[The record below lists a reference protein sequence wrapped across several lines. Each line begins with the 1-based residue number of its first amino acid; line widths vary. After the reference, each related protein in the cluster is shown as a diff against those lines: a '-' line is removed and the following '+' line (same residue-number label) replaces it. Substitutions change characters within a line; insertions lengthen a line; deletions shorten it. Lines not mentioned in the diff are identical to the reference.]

1 MEKIKYSILIPVYN
15 IEVYLP
21 ECLDSVIHQTY
32 PYYEAIVKDDG
43 STDRSGFI
51 CDTYAGK
58 DARIKV
64 YHQENKGLMMTRKE
78 GILKAR
84 GEYCLFL
91 DSDDYYDVYLL
102 EKIDAF
108 LKKNACDVVIFNKYI
123 LYKEKAKK
131 CPDFG
136 IHKNICSREK
146 AVTKLFEG
154 SNLFSIFI
162 KAVKRELIIND
173 LEEIYVPINYCEDV
187 LQTLHFFMRAERLG
201 ILNEYL
207 YYYRIRKT
215 SLIHTMSVPKIR
227 EILDAE
233 RHILNCM
240 QTCGMDLKMQI
251 WSYEGYIL
259 NNFMESVFKLN
270 SEPASYRLHIKYLQE
285 ILLLKEFQKINTKAN
300 RKRIKRYNLLRLHFL
315 MSGHFALLLAVDK
328 GLYFV
333 KGILQL
339 IRKEKGFV

>member
-32 PYYEAIVKDDG
+32 PYFEAIVIDDG

-162 KAVKRELIIND
+162 KAVKREL
-173 LEEIYVPINYCEDV
+173 
-187 LQTLHFFMRAERLG
+187 M
-201 ILNEYL
+201 
-207 YYYRIRKT
+207 
-215 SLIHTMSVPKIR
+215 
-227 EILDAE
+227 
-233 RHILNCM
+233 
-240 QTCGMDLKMQI
+240 
-251 WSYEGYIL
+251 
-259 NNFMESVFKLN
+259 
-270 SEPASYRLHIKYLQE
+270 
-285 ILLLKEFQKINTKAN
+285 
-300 RKRIKRYNLLRLHFL
+300 
-315 MSGHFALLLAVDK
+315 
-328 GLYFV
+328 
-333 KGILQL
+333 
-339 IRKEKGFV
+339 